1 MTSKKIKCN
10 ITDIDDALSV
20 SKVFLLVE
28 PFSFELLEIP
38 LYRSFFDNV
47 CFYLENKIWGSRFP
61 IVMQNLYNGAVEV
74 SNLKD
79 LLKEIDIIQQEFSK
93 IEVNDLIWDIENLE
107 ERCPYLDNMVDEI
120 KTLADFWKT
129 SYKSEDMFEIL
140 KRIINFAIENQTE
153 ILVEFE

>member
-61 IVMQNLYNGAVEV
+61 IVMKNLYNGAVEV